1 MAHVFRNLFLLAA
14 TFTFAGVMISSID
27 VAAQDKK
34 KKKTDDKKVT
44 DKDAKDK
51 DAKDKDAKDKDAK
64 DKDAKDK
71 DAKDKDAKDKDKKDK
86 DGKDKD
92 KKEEKKK
99 EDFKPD
105 TPAKE
110 FKYVEK
116 DKKDEKERTFWVYSV
131 AFGNDGKTVAASY
144 RDHAVRI
151 WDLGKK
157 DAMTLK
163 GPVKDAKGLADYRSV
178 LVVGN
183 QVFVGTGKWNTE
195 KKAREGEIRVW
206 DAKSGKV
213 SKPLAGHTQEVE
225 ALAIS
230 KDGKFLAS
238 ASQDNTVLIWNLGEG
253 KTTQTIKGHSDYVTG
268 VSFSPDGKQLVTTS
282 KDKTVRVWDIGG
294 AKEIAAFKVEREV
307 ETKDAKGKVTK
318 SKELGREFTRAVFTN
333 DGKNVITGNLDGIIK
348 IYDVE
353 AKKETKELKAH
364 EGVWALALSPD
375 GSKFA
380 TGGWDGTIKIWSTDG
395 KEMRTIK
402 AHLGAAPNVGGN
414 VTSVAFSP
422 DGQWLASGGIDGTV
436 KVWAVK

>member
-1 MAHVFRNLFLLAA
+1 MAHVSRILFLLIA

-27 VAAQDKK
+27 VTAQDKK
-34 KKKTDDKKVT
+34 KKKTDDKK
-44 DKDAKDK
+44 DKVA
-51 DAKDKDAKDKDAK
+51 
-64 DKDAKDK
+64 
-71 DAKDKDAKDKDKKDK
+71 DKDKKDDK
-86 DGKDKD
+86 DKGVKDKVEKDKKDDKD

-131 AFGNDGKTVAASY
+131 AFGNDGKTVAAAY

-163 GPVKDAKGLADYRSV
+163 GPAKDAKGLADYRSV
-178 LVVGN
+178 LVAGN

-206 DAKSGKV
+206 DAKSGKA

-225 ALAIS
+225 ALALS

-282 KDKTVRVWDIGG
+282 KDKTVRVWDIAG

-333 DGKNVITGNLDGIIK
+333 DGKKVITGNLDGVIK

-395 KEMRTIK
+395 KELRTIK
-402 AHLGAAPNVGGN
+402 AHLGAAPNIGGN

-436 KVWAVK
+436 KVWSVK